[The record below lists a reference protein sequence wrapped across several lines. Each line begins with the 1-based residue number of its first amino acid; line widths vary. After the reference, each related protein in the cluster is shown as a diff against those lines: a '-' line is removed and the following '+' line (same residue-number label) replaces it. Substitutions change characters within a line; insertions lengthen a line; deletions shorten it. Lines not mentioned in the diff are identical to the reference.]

1 MPFLLL
7 FCLSSLSPFCS
18 ESCSPLSGFATPLF
32 ALCFSVF
39 FFVISQSVASPCY
52 SPFGLLRS
60 FSASSMGDYSND
72 PLMRNQN
79 AAVQARTKAQNRANV
94 LQLKLIGQSRP
105 TGLTVNILNRF
116 EPRPPLEY
124 KPPPEKRKC
133 PPLTGMAQFVSKFA
147 ELADPEYA
155 PPKPVVETPVDINNL
170 EEYISLVVDATVK
183 TGITRQME
191 AFKAGF
197 NQVFNISFSQI
208 FMLILV
214 ISKFLL
220 KVIFYAHPD

>member
-1 MPFLLL
+1 MPPSISPSPPFELKITTRFVLECHFSCCFACRPSRRSARKAARL
-7 FCLSSLSPFCS
+7 CL
-18 ESCSPLSGFATPLF
+18 
-32 ALCFSVF
+32 
-39 FFVISQSVASPCY
+39 
-52 SPFGLLRS
+52 
-60 FSASSMGDYSND
+60 ASSMGDYSND

-133 PPLTGMAQFVSKFA
+133 PPLT

-197 NQVFNISFSQI
+197 NQPMLRLMRMGLWNQQI
-208 FMLILV
+208 MTCQV
-214 ISKFLL
+214 
-220 KVIFYAHPD
+220 

>member
-1 MPFLLL
+1 
-7 FCLSSLSPFCS
+7 
-18 ESCSPLSGFATPLF
+18 
-32 ALCFSVF
+32 
-39 FFVISQSVASPCY
+39 
-52 SPFGLLRS
+52 
-60 FSASSMGDYSND
+60 MGDYSND

-197 NQVFNISFSQI
+197 NQPMLRLMRMGLWNQQI
-208 FMLILV
+208 MTCQV
-214 ISKFLL
+214 
-220 KVIFYAHPD
+220 

>member
-94 LQLKLIGQSRP
+94 LQLKL
-105 TGLTVNILNRF
+105 
-116 EPRPPLEY
+116 
-124 KPPPEKRKC
+124 
-133 PPLTGMAQFVSKFA
+133 
-147 ELADPEYA
+147 
-155 PPKPVVETPVDINNL
+155 VDINNL

-197 NQVFNISFSQI
+197 NQPMLRLMRMGLWNQQI
-208 FMLILV
+208 MTCQV
-214 ISKFLL
+214 
-220 KVIFYAHPD
+220 